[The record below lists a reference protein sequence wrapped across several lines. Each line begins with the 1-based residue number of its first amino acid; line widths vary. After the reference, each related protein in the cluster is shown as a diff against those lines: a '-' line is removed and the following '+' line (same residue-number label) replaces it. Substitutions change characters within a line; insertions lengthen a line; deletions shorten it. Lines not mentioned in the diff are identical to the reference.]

1 MNTFLTLI
9 MAIIAVE
16 SGGNDTARG
25 DNGGAYGCLQIWQC
39 YLTDANEFAGTNY
52 IHGDM
57 DDRQKSIAVFTAYM
71 QRYATEKRLGRI
83 PTAED
88 IARIHNGG
96 PNGYRKTATDAYWAK
111 AKAELYRMGAHDL
124 ADGKVGFA
132 L

>member
-16 SGGNDTARG
+16 SNGDDSARG
-25 DNGGAYGCLQIWQC
+25 DNGNAYRCLQIWQS

-52 IHGDM
+52 IHDDM
-57 DDRQKSIAVFTAYM
+57 DDRQKSVAVFTAYM
-71 QRYATEKRLGRI
+71 KRYATEKRLGRI

-96 PNGYRKTATDAYWAK
+96 LNGYKKASTEKYWLK
-111 AKAELYRMGAHDL
+111 AQAELRRMGAHDL

>member
-1 MNTFLTLI
+1 MWFKLI
-9 MAIIAVE
+9 LAIIAVE
-16 SGGNDTARG
+16 SNGDDSARG
-25 DNGGAYGCLQIWQC
+25 DNGNAYGCLQIWQS

-52 IHGDM
+52 IHDDM
-57 DDRQKSIAVFTAYM
+57 DDRQKSIAVFTSYM

-96 PNGYRKTATDAYWAK
+96 LNGYKKPSTEKYWLK
-111 AKAELYRMGAHDL
+111 VQAELRRMGAHDL
-124 ADGKVGFA
+124 ADGKVGFD